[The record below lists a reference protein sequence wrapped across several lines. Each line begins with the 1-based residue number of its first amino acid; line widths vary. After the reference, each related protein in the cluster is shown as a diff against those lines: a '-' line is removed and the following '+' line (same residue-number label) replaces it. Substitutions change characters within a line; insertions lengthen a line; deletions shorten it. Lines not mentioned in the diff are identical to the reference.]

1 MSSSRPT
8 GGGPLPRRR
17 ARDGWTLVA
26 ALALGSGGCADPVA
40 PFDGVFDFRLRF
52 ESGDT
57 VRRAV
62 VHVPPSYDGSAAFPL
77 ILAFH
82 GSGMDGERMQA
93 FTGLDAVA
101 DALGIIVAYPDGA
114 PNWDPLGIRDVRFTR
129 DLIERLGR
137 RLDLDQERVYATGFS
152 AGGAFTLRLACE
164 EADRFAAV
172 GVVAA
177 TMSTERAAACR
188 PDRRIT
194 TALVIGTVDLLVP
207 IDGDP
212 AAGRL
217 SADSTMAIFARRN
230 GCALSARDV
239 QDEPDAVDD
248 GRQVRR
254 AAYAGCQDG
263 TEVVLWIVEGGNH
276 GWYRGDVDTGRLL
289 GELFLRH
296 RR

>member
-1 MSSSRPT
+1 VRW
-8 GGGPLPRRR
+8 
-17 ARDGWTLVA
+17 GWTLVA
-26 ALALGSGGCADPVA
+26 ALALGSGGCSDPVA

-57 VRRAV
+57 VRSAV

-93 FTGLDAVA
+93 FTGLDAIA
-101 DALGIIVAYPDGA
+101 DSLGVIVAYPDGA
-114 PNWDPLGIRDVRFTR
+114 PNWDLLGTRDVRFTH

-137 RLDLDQERVYATGFS
+137 RLGLDRERVYATGFS
-152 AGGAFTLRLACE
+152 AGGAFTLRLACD

-177 TMSTERAAACR
+177 TMSTERAAA
-188 PDRRIT
+188 
-194 TALVIGTVDLLVP
+194 
-207 IDGDP
+207 
-212 AAGRL
+212 GRL

-230 GCALSARDV
+230 GCDLSARDV
-239 QDEPDAVDD
+239 QDEPDTFDD

-254 AAYAGCQDG
+254 AEHTGCQDD

-289 GELFLRH
+289 AKLFLRH
-296 RR
+296 HR